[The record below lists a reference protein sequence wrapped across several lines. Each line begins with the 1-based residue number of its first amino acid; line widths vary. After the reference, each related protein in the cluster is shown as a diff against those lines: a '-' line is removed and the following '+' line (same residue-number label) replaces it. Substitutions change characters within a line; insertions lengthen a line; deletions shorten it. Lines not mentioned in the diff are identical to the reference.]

1 MLFIFSFHWKQDIHL
16 GEYPGVKDSWMDV
29 ITSQGQSLLSLDIS
43 CSDVTDSGLV
53 LLRDCSN
60 LQSLKFNY
68 CDQITENGLENL
80 SGTFLQSFF
89 FLLY

>member
-1 MLFIFSFHWKQDIHL
+1 M